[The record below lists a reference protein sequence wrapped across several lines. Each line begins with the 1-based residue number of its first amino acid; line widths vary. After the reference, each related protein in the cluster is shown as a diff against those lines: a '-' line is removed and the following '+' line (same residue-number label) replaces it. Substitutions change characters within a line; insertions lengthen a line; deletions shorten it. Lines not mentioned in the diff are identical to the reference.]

1 MKKAIHGGDQD
12 ATLLAW
18 WLDELDEVQ
27 SAELEEHLFGCDA
40 CTARLRELLALRA
53 GVRKTFHDS
62 QFGTAVTLGFVERLR
77 ESGRRLREYR
87 VDAGGSVMCTI
98 APDDDFV
105 VSRMHAPLAGVRQV
119 DLVYENDS
127 MQHRWSHIP
136 FDAANN
142 EVTFLPPVAMLRS
155 MGASTMRARLYAVTL
170 DSERVIAEYHFIH
183 RPWGEMG
190 TLPIS

>member
-1 MKKAIHGGDQD
+1 MKTNLHGADQD
-12 ATLLAW
+12 ASLLAW
-18 WLDELDEVQ
+18 WLDELDEAE
-27 SAELEEHLFGCDA
+27 SAAFDEHLFGCDA
-40 CTARLRELLALRA
+40 CTTRLRELLQLRES
-53 GVRKTFHDS
+53 VRKTFHES
-62 QFGTAVTLGFVERLR
+62 EFGTAVTPGFVQRLR
-77 ESGRRLREYR
+77 DSGRRLREYH

-127 MQHRWSHIP
+127 MQHRWAHIP
-136 FDAANN
+136 FDAASN
-142 EVTFLPPVAMLRS
+142 EVTFLPPVALLRS

-183 RPWGEMG
+183 RPWGSES
-190 TLPIS
+190 LRE